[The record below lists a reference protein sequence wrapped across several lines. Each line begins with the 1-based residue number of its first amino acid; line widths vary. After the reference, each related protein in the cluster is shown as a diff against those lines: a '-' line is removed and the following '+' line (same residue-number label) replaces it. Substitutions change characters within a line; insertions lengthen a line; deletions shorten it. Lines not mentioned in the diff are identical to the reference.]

1 MNLGSILKEFKT
13 FAMKGNVIDL
23 AVGVIIGG
31 AFGKIVTSI
40 VNDIIMPPIGM
51 ILGNKTFKDL
61 YINLDNL
68 TKSGTLPDGKTPISS
83 LSLAQAQQNG
93 IPVIA
98 YGQFINVVLD
108 FLIVA
113 LCIFFMVKGIN
124 KLQRKPAEEK
134 PAVPTEK
141 ECPHCLSLVPI
152 RATRCKHCTSH
163 LEQAQS
169 AQS

>member
-1 MNLGSILKEFKT
+1 MGSLLKEFKT

-51 ILGNKTFKDL
+51 LLGEKGFKDL
-61 YINLDNL
+61 YINLKDL
-68 TKSGTLPDGKTPISS
+68 DKSGALADGTPMSS
-83 LSLAQAQQNG
+83 LSLAQAQQSG

-113 LCIFFMVKGIN
+113 LCIFFMIKGIN
-124 KLQRKPAEEK
+124 KLQRKPVEEK
-134 PAVPTEK
+134 PAAPTEK

-169 AQS
+169 AQG

>member
-1 MNLGSILKEFKT
+1 MKSILKEFRT
-13 FAMKGNVIDL
+13 FAVRGNVIDL

-40 VNDIIMPPIGM
+40 VNDLIMPPIGM
-51 ILGNKTFKDL
+51 LLGDMNFKDL
-61 YINLDNL
+61 YINLKDID
-68 TKSGTLPDGKTPISS
+68 KSGALPDGTPVDS

-113 LCIFFMVKGIN
+113 VCVFLLVKLIN
-124 KLQRKPAEEK
+124 SLHRKQEEK
-134 PAVPTEK
+134 PEEKSAEPTEK
-141 ECPHCLSLVPI
+141 ECPYCLSNVPI
-152 RATRCKHCTSH
+152 KATRCKHCTSQ
-163 LEQAQS
+163 LEAQAS
-169 AQS
+169 N